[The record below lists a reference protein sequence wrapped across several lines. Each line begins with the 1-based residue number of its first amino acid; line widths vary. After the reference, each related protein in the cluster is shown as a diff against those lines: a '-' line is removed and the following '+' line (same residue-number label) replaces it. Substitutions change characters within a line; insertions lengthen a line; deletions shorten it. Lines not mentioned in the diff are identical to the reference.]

1 MSKKYVCTEGFSVQ
15 RFDED
20 GFIIENE
27 YDEIETGS
35 VWEVSDNSIVGGEI
49 HLEKVG
55 KPYYWLEIT
64 KERFEAC
71 FEQQEVME

>member
-1 MSKKYVCTEGFSVQ
+1 MSKRYICTEGFSVQ

-49 HLEKVG
+49 HLEEVG
-55 KPYYWLEIT
+55 RPWHWLEIS
-64 KERFEAC
+64 KKHFERYFQEAT
-71 FEQQEVME
+71 